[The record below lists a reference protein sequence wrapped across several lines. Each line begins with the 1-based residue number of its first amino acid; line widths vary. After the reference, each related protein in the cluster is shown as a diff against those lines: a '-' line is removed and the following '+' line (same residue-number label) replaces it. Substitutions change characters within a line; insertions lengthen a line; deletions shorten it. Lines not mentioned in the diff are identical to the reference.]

1 MEVSFIGTGL
11 MGTPMA
17 ERLIAAGHR
26 VTVFNRT
33 REKALPLQEKG
44 AVVAA
49 SAAEALTMSPVTILM
64 LRDAGAIRDLL
75 FENGPL
81 PDLSGRTIIQMS
93 TIAPGESATLEDGVV
108 QARGEYLEAPV
119 LGSTPQARDGQLLVF
134 VGSAPAAFD
143 RWAHLL
149 RVFGSEV
156 VRVGDVGQAAALK
169 LALNQIIPALAA
181 TFSLSLGMVR
191 RHGIDIEL
199 FLRILRQSTFYAP
212 SFDRKLPQMLSR
224 DFSNTNFPTE
234 LMLKD
239 LHLIRD
245 EAASLGL
252 RLEGLDGIIGL
263 VLRTVESGHGRD
275 DYSSLYEI
283 VDPAS

>member
-44 AVVAA
+44 ATVAA
-49 SAAEALTMSPVTILM
+49 GAREALAASPVSILM
-64 LRDAGAIRDLL
+64 LRDAAAIRDLL
-75 FENGPL
+75 YEDGSL
-81 PDLSGRTIIQMS
+81 PDLSGRTILQMS
-93 TIAPGESATLEDGVV
+93 TIAPGESETLAEGV
-108 QARGEYLEAPV
+108 AEAGGEYLEAPV
-119 LGSTPQARDGQLLVF
+119 LGSTPQARDGQLLLF
-134 VGSAPAAFD
+134 VGGTQAAFD
-143 RWAHLL
+143 RWVGLL

-156 VRVGDVGQAAALK
+156 VHVGEVGKAAALK

-191 RHGIDIEL
+191 RHGIDVEL

-224 DFSNTNFPTE
+224 DFSNTNFPAE

-239 LHLIRD
+239 LQLIRD
-245 EAASLGL
+245 EAAALGL

-275 DYSSLYEI
+275 DYSSVYEI